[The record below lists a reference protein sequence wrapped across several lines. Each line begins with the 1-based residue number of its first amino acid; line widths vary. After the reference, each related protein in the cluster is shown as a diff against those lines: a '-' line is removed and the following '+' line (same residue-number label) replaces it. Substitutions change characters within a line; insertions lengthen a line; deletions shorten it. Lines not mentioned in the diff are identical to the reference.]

1 MDSNGNLLAHDYED
15 SILHEPADSED
26 IIPAAMSYKL
36 TPEEKSLKMKTKKA
50 MERRKKKELA
60 QRLEASTQRPQPKPS
75 ALNEIGGGVV
85 AGTGWSWVRVGVRE
99 A

>member
-1 MDSNGNLLAHDYED
+1 MKKEKVDIKFRTVEGILGELESSVVDSNGNLLAHDYED

-50 MERRKKKELA
+50 MERRK
-60 QRLEASTQRPQPKPS
+60 
-75 ALNEIGGGVV
+75 
-85 AGTGWSWVRVGVRE
+85 
-99 A
+99 